1 MSSPDDGFDVL
12 KSIKAHIDLITPVLP
27 SQVVVTVG
35 QYALGTLDDSD
46 GFIGDDTPTLLRIL
60 HKKETS
66 FKTVDLYP
74 EKTIIIDTVYEPHYW
89 FDLHSHL
96 QGDTWFSE
104 ELANRIYS
112 YHDEV
117 LSVLNLSEGIASGV
131 LPALYTHIASEDI
144 SALSLGVFPSMG
156 HSSDALF
163 NAFACL
169 GLLTIDASAPLLIMD
184 QSKLED
190 FTGVHREGEILAG
203 KEVIDYLV
211 KLFMEKK
218 GFIRDLV
225 KLSRSFNVGL
235 YTILM
240 AAGCSLGIYE
250 TFRNILDITLEQ
262 PLLDI
267 DLSTADML
275 YVVVKIPLSLRDEYS
290 KGRVELEVSGWVK
303 DHVNIDAPQ
312 ICEPIYVEEFGDR
325 IDVAIL
331 VGGFDTTE
339 LFDALD
345 KRIQNFSKMMVEQD
359 LYDDVVWLEIRKRLL
374 KR

>member
-1 MSSPDDGFDVL
+1 
-12 KSIKAHIDLITPVLP
+12 
-27 SQVVVTVG
+27 
-35 QYALGTLDDSD
+35 
-46 GFIGDDTPTLLRIL
+46 
-60 HKKETS
+60 
-66 FKTVDLYP
+66 
-74 EKTIIIDTVYEPHYW
+74 
-89 FDLHSHL
+89 
-96 QGDTWFSE
+96 
-104 ELANRIYS
+104 
-112 YHDEV
+112 
-117 LSVLNLSEGIASGV
+117 
-131 LPALYTHIASEDI
+131 
-144 SALSLGVFPSMG
+144 
-156 HSSDALF
+156 
-163 NAFACL
+163 
-169 GLLTIDASAPLLIMD
+169 
-184 QSKLED
+184 
-190 FTGVHREGEILAG
+190 
-203 KEVIDYLV
+203 
-211 KLFMEKK
+211 
-218 GFIRDLV
+218 
-225 KLSRSFNVGL
+225 
-235 YTILM
+235 M

-303 DHVNIDAPQ
+303 DHVNVDAPQ

-345 KRIQNFSKMMVEQD
+345 KRIENISKMMVEQD